1 MLRGYKIFSSRDD
14 RRMML
19 EAYFIVFGIAQLGG
33 LLALLITQKRG
44 LTDLDVKLQAI
55 VNAERDST
63 NLHQSAIQQSYQQ
76 LQLLQ
81 ASIGENIRSILVGQQ
96 TSFERLYQQMAQ
108 VSQINESK
116 LENMRLIVEEKLSKI
131 QQENS
136 EKLEKMRATVE
147 EKLQE
152 TLEKR
157 LSTSFNIVSE
167 RLEMVYKGLGE
178 MQTLA
183 TGVGD
188 LKRVLSNVKIRGTW
202 GEVQL
207 CAILQQMLSRDQYKE
222 NVQVKDN
229 SAERVEYAVKL
240 PGNKTQSVVWL
251 PIDAKFPLA
260 DYYRL
265 LEAQE
270 KQDLEQIQSN
280 EKALENS
287 LKKAAKTIA
296 EKYINPPTTT
306 DFGIMFLPIE
316 GLYAEALRNVELVES
331 LQRDYRVIL
340 TGPTTL
346 SAILSSLQIG
356 FKTML
361 IERRSSEVWQ
371 LLEVVRKEF
380 LNFASIL
387 TKTRLKLEQAG
398 EAISAAESKS
408 KLLTKKF
415 YEIEL
420 ENKQAIGGLKNDE
433 EVATG

>member
-1 MLRGYKIFSSRDD
+1 
-14 RRMML
+14 MML